1 MVQLVMHNLLLIYK
15 AGASGPLLLFYQLF
29 RSPVLEFLIA
39 DYCSCECWWN
49 GKLKPFIVEDK
60 LLLHPTDNITFS
72 HDHER
77 KKGMVLW
84 DGLHFTRRSIA
95 ADS

>member
-15 AGASGPLLLFYQLF
+15 AGASGSLLLFYQLF
-29 RSPVLEFLIA
+29 RSPVLEFLVA
-39 DYCSCECWWN
+39 GYCSCECWWN
-49 GKLKPFIVEDK
+49 GKCKPFIVGDK
-60 LLLHPTDNITFS
+60 ILLHPTDNIIFS

-77 KKGMVLW
+77 KKGRPLW
-84 DGLHFTRRSIA
+84 DGLYFTRRSIA